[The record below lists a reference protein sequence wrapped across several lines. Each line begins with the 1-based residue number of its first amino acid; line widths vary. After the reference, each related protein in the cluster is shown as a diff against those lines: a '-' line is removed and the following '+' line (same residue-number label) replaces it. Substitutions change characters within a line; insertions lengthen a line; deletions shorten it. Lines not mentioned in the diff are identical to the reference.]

1 MLRKI
6 NFNVTAIISVA
17 LGVIVSGCQTK
28 TPVMQKLPDTNK
40 IQTQVY
46 NVAKDRQVVDFE
58 TRKGA
63 MQRILFITPK
73 NPKAAVILFAGGG
86 GKIEIQTDG
95 SILSDGNFLVRSR
108 ERFVKQS
115 YMTAVFDVLTDQSTL
130 RDNRTDSWHVWDV
143 ATVVAYI
150 KNRYGL
156 PVWLV
161 GTSRGA
167 MTIGYVGAQLS
178 KFIDGV
184 AFTASMDDAAH
195 LPLNQITVP
204 AFVIHHARD
213 DCFVTNPSSAKDFAK
228 ELVKSPKVELLFL
241 NGGIDQGNPCQAQ
254 SHHGFNG
261 IEDEAV
267 GKIAGFI
274 NQILKRSLN

>member
-1 MLRKI
+1 LKLRVR
-6 NFNVTAIISVA
+6 NLNVAAIVMIA
-17 LGVIVSGCQTK
+17 LAVVVSACQTT
-28 TPVMQKLPDTNK
+28 TPVMRKLPETNMLK
-40 IQTQVY
+40 TQVY
-46 NVAKDRQVVDFE
+46 HVAKDRQVVDFE

-73 NPKAAVILFAGGG
+73 KPTAAVILFAGGG

-108 ERFVKQS
+108 ERFVKHG
-115 YMTAVFDVLTDQSTL
+115 YMTAVFDVPTDQSTL
-130 RDNRTDSWHVWDV
+130 RENRTEGWHVWDV

-150 KNRYGL
+150 KHRYGL

-161 GTSRGA
+161 GTSRGT
-167 MTIGYVGAQLS
+167 MTVGYVGAQLN

-195 LPLNQITVP
+195 LPIGRITVP
-204 AFVIHHARD
+204 AFVMHHAKD
-213 DCFVTNPSSAKDFAK
+213 DCFVTNPSSATDISKG
-228 ELVKSPKVELLFL
+228 LVKSPKVELVFL
-241 NGGIDQGNPCQAQ
+241 KGGIDQGNPCQARAY
-254 SHHGFNG
+254 HGFNG

-274 NQILKRSLN
+274 NQTLKR